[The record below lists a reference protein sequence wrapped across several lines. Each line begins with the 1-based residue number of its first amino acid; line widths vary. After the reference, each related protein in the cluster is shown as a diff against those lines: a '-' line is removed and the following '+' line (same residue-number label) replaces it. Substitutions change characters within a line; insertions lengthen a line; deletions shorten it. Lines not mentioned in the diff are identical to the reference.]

1 MKLAFL
7 LFEYFPYGGL
17 QRDMVA
23 IATKALE
30 RGHQVTVLTRAWHGD
45 PAPSKAWKCAH
56 CRPPPAA
63 TTPATRISPAA

>member
-30 RGHQVTVLTRAWHGD
+30 RGHQVTVFTAPGTVTR
-45 PAPSKAWKCAH
+45 PPSTAWKCAR

-63 TTPATRISPAA
+63 TTPATRISRAA

>member
-23 IATKALE
+23 IATKAMISLFFMMFPSFSL
-30 RGHQVTVLTRAWHGD
+30 RTFFCYVLCQRLFSRTLAFLCSRF
-45 PAPSKAWKCAH
+45 
-56 CRPPPAA
+56 
-63 TTPATRISPAA
+63 T